1 MRKIDWVSQPRL
13 EPYIKQTGGDKRT
26 AWELYE
32 WNASMSAA
40 LTEVIHHAEILI
52 RNAMVRELEMIHPL
66 AFPWNQQ
73 NDTIATIA
81 MRATNSKWKI
91 APTENDIISQ
101 LNLGFWTSL
110 VASDDFQ
117 VKALWQ
123 DHLNNAFP
131 HQPDR
136 RKVGHALEDLR
147 QLRNRCSH
155 QDSLLHVD
163 PAIEMKKII
172 RLAGWID
179 PDAADWISDLSKVDD
194 VLLQRPAV
202 ANEQDTVIFAST
214 RNRRAL
220 TEKNKASRYP
230 LLDFYHQK
238 NAIVIPD
245 SIQVS
250 RQVKYVGFYLP
261 KDDPKQNP
269 DPSRFVS
276 QQPEAHI
283 ARIFPKILN
292 VVVPNDWTR
301 EEVARLK
308 GGTPEEKR
316 VATIMNHAL
325 GVDYPADR
333 GYAIYF
339 LSEPNN
345 PMNTLNLTRE
355 IPHDQTGRGSAFVKQ
370 TRYAHLDSIK
380 AAHQTSDLLKEP

>member
-1 MRKIDWVSQPRL
+1 MEWVSQPRL
-13 EPYIKQTGGDKRT
+13 APYLRQTGGDPDT
-26 AWELYE
+26 AWALYE

-40 LTEVIHHAEILI
+40 LTEVIHHVEILL
-52 RNAMVRELEMIHPL
+52 RNSMIRELEKIHPL

-73 NDTIATIA
+73 NDTVATIA
-81 MRATNSKWKI
+81 ERATHKKWSI
-91 APTENDIISQ
+91 APTKDDIISQ
-101 LNLGFWTSL
+101 LNLGYWTTL
-110 VASDDFQ
+110 VVTDDFRHIQ
-117 VKALWQ
+117 LWR
-123 DHLNNAFP
+123 DHLSEAFP
-131 HQPDR
+131 YQSDR
-136 RKVGHALEDLR
+136 RKVGNALEDLR

-163 PAIEMKKII
+163 PAIEIKKII

-179 PDAADWISDLSKVDD
+179 PDAANWISGLSKVDA
-194 VLLQRPAV
+194 VMRQRPV
-202 ANEQDTVIFAST
+202 IANEPDTVIFAST
-214 RNRRAL
+214 RNRRVV
-220 TEKNKASRYP
+220 TGPNKTSKYP
-230 LLDFYHQK
+230 LFDFYHQK
-238 NAIVIPD
+238 SAIVIPD

-308 GGTPEEKR
+308 AGTPEEKR

-339 LSEPNN
+339 LSETNN